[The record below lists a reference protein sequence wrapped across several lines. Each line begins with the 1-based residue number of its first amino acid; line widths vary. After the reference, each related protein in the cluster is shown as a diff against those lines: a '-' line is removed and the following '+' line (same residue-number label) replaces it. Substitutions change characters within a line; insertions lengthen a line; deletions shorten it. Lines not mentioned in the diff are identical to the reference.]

1 MRSIVSSL
9 ICISCFV
16 WLTGCQD
23 VSSESVPKPIPTDSK
38 TTPTTNSHPL
48 PSSEEWKRKLENT
61 SPMKPQ
67 QWGEKVTGVLTKLP
81 TQEKQVALTLDAC
94 GGPHGSG
101 YDQELIDY
109 LRQEKIPATLFVN
122 SRWIKAN
129 ESLFL
134 ELARDPLFEIANH
147 GTEHRPL
154 SVNGRSIYGI
164 SGTTDPKH
172 IIDEVWENHL
182 LITRLTGKEP
192 RFFRSGTA
200 YYDEIAVQLVE
211 QMGEKVTHFD
221 VIGDA
226 GATFSADQVHHAMK
240 RVKSGSIVILHMN
253 QPQSGTAEGLK
264 KAIPELKKKGFQF
277 VKLEDSVTS
286 NS

>member
-1 MRSIVSSL
+1 
-9 ICISCFV
+9 
-16 WLTGCQD
+16 
-23 VSSESVPKPIPTDSK
+23 
-38 TTPTTNSHPL
+38 
-48 PSSEEWKRKLENT
+48 
-61 SPMKPQ
+61 MKPQ